1 MGNTLYIDQIK
12 IGLSCTVEKTITDQD
27 IELFAQISTDHN
39 PAHLDDSYAQKT
51 RFKGRIA
58 HGMLTASLISGII
71 GGQLPGDGAVYLSQ
85 NVTFLA
91 PVCPGDHVI
100 ARACV
105 IDMNVEKRRITLK
118 TTCAVG
124 NTVVLTGQA
133 KVMVPKRGPLE

>member
-91 PVCPGDHVI
+91 PVRPGDHVI

-124 NTVVLTGQA
+124 NTVMLTGQA
-133 KVMVPKRGPLE
+133 KVMVPKRPA